1 MNIQS
6 NLKNIL
12 DKFPKDEVKLESH
25 KVDLALVDDYSKR
38 LKKTIDAAS
47 EASFSITRGKAQ
59 LEGAIKNAEI
69 LVKMQVEIEKSAKE
83 LGVLPPIKGDD
94 AKQKLK
100 DLSKIKSTLS
110 SIKSNF

>member
-1 MNIQS
+1 MNKRELS
-6 NLKNIL
+6 KVFSKLSSK
-12 DKFPKDEVKLESH
+12 EVNLESH
-25 KVDLALVDDYSKR
+25 KVDLTLVDDYSKR

>member
-1 MNIQS
+1 MNKRELS
-6 NLKNIL
+6 KVFSKLSRE
-12 DKFPKDEVKLESH
+12 EVNLESH
-25 KVDLALVDDYSKR
+25 KVDLTLVDDYSKR

-100 DLSKIKSTLS
+100 DLSEIKSTLS

>member
-1 MNIQS
+1 MNKRELS
-6 NLKNIL
+6 KVFSKLSRE
-12 DKFPKDEVKLESH
+12 EVNLESH
-25 KVDLALVDDYSKR
+25 KVDLTLVDDYSKR

-59 LEGAIKNAEI
+59 LESAIKNAEI

-100 DLSKIKSTLS
+100 DLSEIKSTLS

>member
-1 MNIQS
+1 MNKRELS
-6 NLKNIL
+6 KVFSKLSRE
-12 DKFPKDEVKLESH
+12 EVNLESH
-25 KVDLALVDDYSKR
+25 KVDLTLVDDYSKR

-47 EASFSITRGKAQ
+47 EASFSITRGKTQ

-94 AKQKLK
+94 AKQQLK

>member
-1 MNIQS
+1 MNKRELS
-6 NLKNIL
+6 KVFSKLSRE
-12 DKFPKDEVKLESH
+12 EVNLESH
-25 KVDLALVDDYSKR
+25 KVDLTLVDDYSKR

-47 EASFSITRGKAQ
+47 EASFSITKGKAQ